1 MPHKPENRITAQL
14 TQVLSTKPATVL
26 LIDDHPM
33 IRNGL
38 KQLIGLDPR
47 LVVVGEA
54 SNGAQGVAL
63 AELLEV
69 DLILLDLNMPGMNG
83 LETLEQLRAIDAC
96 GHIVVFSVSD
106 YEDDVIN
113 ALKRGADGYLLKDM
127 EPEALLEC
135 LYRAAAG
142 ELVLSDTLPP
152 VLAASLRQQ
161 RPQIQADKPDLTT
174 RERDVLRLIA
184 QGMSNKLIAR
194 RLGISEST
202 VKVHVKHLLKKLQV
216 KSRVEAAVW
225 ALQCGEV

>member
-1 MPHKPENRITAQL
+1 MTTQL
-14 TQVLSTKPATVL
+14 TQVLSTEPASVL

-38 KQLIGLDPR
+38 KQLIGLDAR
-47 LVVVGEA
+47 LKVVAEA
-54 SNGAQGVAL
+54 SNGVDGVRL
-63 AELLEV
+63 AEQHEV

-83 LETLEQLRAIDAC
+83 LETLEQLRATDAC

-135 LYRAAAG
+135 LHRAAAG

-161 RPQIQADKPDLTT
+161 RTPVQTGTPEFTT

-202 VKVHVKHLLKKLQV
+202 VKVHVKHLLKKLQM

-225 ALQCGEV
+225 ALQCGEVGS